1 MCDEI
6 QDPRVRSTLRYLI
19 RNYNSD
25 DNTVEVSLPDGQKKY
40 VNFIHIQEGLADILG
55 GRIAGDGDLVLN
67 FYIDSD
73 DQIISNAS
81 IAIKLWETK
90 WWVGE
95 IA

>member
-6 QDPRVRSTLRYLI
+6 EDPRVRSTLGYLI

-25 DNTVEVSLPDGQKKY
+25 DNTVEVHLPTGEKRY
-40 VNFIHIQEGLADILG
+40 VNFINIQESLAVILG
-55 GRIAGDGDLVLN
+55 GQMTDNGDLVLN
-67 FYIDSD
+67 FYINSD
-73 DQIISNAS
+73 DQVVNDFIT
-81 IAIKLWETK
+81 IKLWETK